1 MKIATSTAKRFIA
14 LCCAVVLLASCRVDT
29 QVSMVV
35 NPDGSGN
42 VTVTIDVDKEIIQRS
57 PDIAENLDFS
67 DLKKNGWE
75 LSEPVDTDSGGKQLV
90 LVRDFAN
97 ESEATAVLAQLN
109 GNRGPFREVILRRGG
124 KARDSSW
131 NLSGRLEVTGGL
143 QAFADDQLIAA
154 LGATPYES
162 TVKSQN
168 LDLGKALTIEFVASL
183 PGELK
188 SSTAIPE
195 NGRLSWRVATDGT
208 PVDLATSTEN
218 VDVVG
223 TLGGIASKIGL
234 VLLIGWLGLMAVLG
248 ALLYK
253 RQYDRQRKR
262 TSRSRSRN

>member
-1 MKIATSTAKRFIA
+1 MKITTSTVKRFIA
-14 LCCAVVLLASCRVDT
+14 LCCAVVLLAACRVDV
-29 QVSMVV
+29 QVSMLV
-35 NPDGSGN
+35 NPNGSGT

-57 PDIAENLDFS
+57 PDIADNLDFS
-67 DLKKNGWE
+67 DLEKNGWQ
-75 LSEPVDTDSGGKQLV
+75 LTKPVDTASGGKQLV

-109 GNRGPFREVILRRGG
+109 GDRGPFREVILRRGG

-154 LGATPYES
+154 LGATPYENI
-162 TVKSQN
+162 VKSQD

-195 NGRLSWRVATDGT
+195 NGMLSWRVATDGT

-223 TLGGIASKIGL
+223 TLGGIVSKVGL
-234 VLLIGWLGLMAVLG
+234 FLLIAWIGLMAVLG
-248 ALLYK
+248 VLLYK

-262 TSRSRSRN
+262 TSRSQN

>member
-1 MKIATSTAKRFIA
+1 MNITTSTIKRFIA

-42 VTVTIDVDKEIIQRS
+42 VTVTIDVDKEIVQRS
-57 PDIAENLDFS
+57 PDIADKLDFS
-67 DLKKNGWE
+67 DLEKNGWQ
-75 LSEPVDTDSGGKQLV
+75 LTKPVDTASGGKQVV
-90 LVRDFAN
+90 LVRNFAN

-109 GNRGPFREVILRRGG
+109 GDRGPFREVILRRGG

-154 LGATPYES
+154 LGATPYEN

-168 LDLGKALTIEFVASL
+168 LDLGKALTIEFVVSL

-195 NGRLSWRVATDGT
+195 NGTLTWRVATDGT

-234 VLLIGWLGLMAVLG
+234 VLLIAWLGLMAVLG

-253 RQYDRQRKR
+253 RQYERQRKR
-262 TSRSRSRN
+262 TSRSRN

>member
-1 MKIATSTAKRFIA
+1 VKITTSTAKRFIA

-35 NPDGSGN
+35 NPDGSGT
-42 VTVTIDVDKEIIQRS
+42 VTVTIDVDKEIVERS
-57 PDIAENLDFS
+57 PDIADNLDFS
-67 DLKKNGWE
+67 DLEKNGWQ
-75 LSEPVDTDSGGKQLV
+75 LTKPVDTASGGKQVV
-90 LVRDFAN
+90 LARDFAN

-109 GNRGPFREVILRRGG
+109 GDRGPFREVILRRGG

-154 LGATPYES
+154 LGATPYENI
-162 TVKSQN
+162 VKSQN

-195 NGRLSWRVATDGT
+195 NGMLSWRVATDGT

-223 TLGGIASKIGL
+223 TLGGIVSKVGL
-234 VLLIGWLGLMAVLG
+234 FLLISWIGLMAVLG
-248 ALLYK
+248 ILLYK

-262 TSRSRSRN
+262 TSRSQN

>member
-1 MKIATSTAKRFIA
+1 MNITTSTIKRFIA

-42 VTVTIDVDKEIIQRS
+42 VTVTIDVDKEIVQRS

-67 DLKKNGWE
+67 DLEKNGWQ
-75 LSEPVDTDSGGKQLV
+75 LTKPVDTASGGKQVV
-90 LVRDFAN
+90 LVRNFAN

-109 GNRGPFREVILRRGG
+109 GDRGPFREVILRRGG

-154 LGATPYES
+154 LGATPYEN

-168 LDLGKALTIEFVASL
+168 LDLGKALTIEFVVSL

-195 NGRLSWRVATDGT
+195 NGTLTWRVATDGT

-234 VLLIGWLGLMAVLG
+234 VLLIAWLGLMAVLG

-262 TSRSRSRN
+262 TSRSRN

>member
-1 MKIATSTAKRFIA
+1 M
-14 LCCAVVLLASCRVDT
+14 
-29 QVSMVV
+29 
-35 NPDGSGN
+35 
-42 VTVTIDVDKEIIQRS
+42 
-57 PDIAENLDFS
+57 
-67 DLKKNGWE
+67 
-75 LSEPVDTDSGGKQLV
+75 
-90 LVRDFAN
+90 
-97 ESEATAVLAQLN
+97 LAQLN

-188 SSTAIPE
+188 SSTAIPA
-195 NGRLSWRVATDGT
+195 NGKLSWRVATDGT

-234 VLLIGWLGLMAVLG
+234 VLLIAWLGLMAVLG

-262 TSRSRSRN
+262 TSRSRN

>member
-1 MKIATSTAKRFIA
+1 MKITTSTAKRFIA
-14 LCCAVVLLASCRVDT
+14 LCCAVVLLASCRVDM

-42 VTVTIDVDKEIIQRS
+42 VTVTVDVDKEIVQRT
-57 PDIAENLDFS
+57 PDIADHLDFS
-67 DLKKNGWE
+67 DLKKNGW
-75 LSEPVDTDSGGKQLV
+75 SITAPIATTSGGKQV
-90 LVRDFAN
+90 TLVRHFAN
-97 ESEATAVLAQLN
+97 ELEATAVLAQLN

-154 LGATPYES
+154 LGATPYEN

-183 PGELK
+183 PGKLK
-188 SSTAIPE
+188 SSTAQAQD
-195 NGRLSWRVATDGT
+195 GKLTWRVATDGT

-223 TLGGIASKIGL
+223 TLGGIVSKIGL
-234 VLLIGWLGLMAVLG
+234 FLLIAWLGLMAVLG

-253 RQYDRQRKR
+253 RQYDRQRKGS
-262 TSRSRSRN
+262 SRSHI

>member
-1 MKIATSTAKRFIA
+1 MNITTSTVKRFIA
-14 LCCAVVLLASCRVDT
+14 LCCAVVLLAACRVDV
-29 QVSMVV
+29 QVSMLV
-35 NPDGSGN
+35 NPNGSGT

-57 PDIAENLDFS
+57 PDVADNLDFS
-67 DLKKNGWE
+67 DLKKNGWT
-75 LSEPVDTDSGGKQLV
+75 LTEPVDTESGGKQVV
-90 LVRDFAN
+90 LARDFAN

-168 LDLGKALTIEFVASL
+168 LDLGKALTIEFVALL

-195 NGRLSWRVATDGT
+195 NGKLSWRVATDGT

-223 TLGGIASKIGL
+223 TLGGIVSKIGL
-234 VLLIGWLGLMAVLG
+234 FLLIAWLGLMAVLG

-253 RQYDRQRKR
+253 RQYDRQRR
-262 TSRSRSRN
+262 RSSRSRN